1 VVRPD
6 DDIKRDVEEEIRRDP
21 AIDIH
26 DDIAV
31 AVKKGVVML
40 TGFAVSYADMRAA
53 EAAAKRVAGVVGL
66 VNDIE
71 VRLPG
76 WDERSDPDIAR
87 DAVAMLRNDLPD
99 VWEKIRVIVAKG
111 RVTLEG
117 EVAWNHQREAAAN
130 AVQWLKGVKRV
141 KNLLRIVPEAE
152 PRDIKREIE
161 AALQRSAEIDSN
173 RVRVEV
179 RDGGVVLTGTVR
191 SWGERQRAE
200 QAAWSAPGVSKVEN
214 QLAVAG

>member
-1 VVRPD
+1 MRPD